1 MFRNRFLKPKTQV
14 RDLASSFSHQ
24 THPSNMDLQP
34 AKRMKGLATNDI
46 FDSVDD
52 PIFLYCLTKLFP
64 SQIAM
69 IYETCS
75 TFKIKVDAN
84 FNWLDRNCLHQKPHS
99 INDLPI
105 VLVPN
110 SRQEWYKNGK
120 LHRDNDLPAAIW
132 TCGTKAWYKNGKR
145 HRDGDLPS
153 FIWEDGSEEWY
164 KAGERHRDGD
174 LPAVISSDGIR
185 YWYKNGKIHRDGDL
199 PAVIWADGTQKWYKD
214 GKLHRDGD
222 LPAVIWTDGSQ
233 FWFKNGHLSVAL
245 AL

>member
-1 MFRNRFLKPKTQV
+1 
-14 RDLASSFSHQ
+14 
-24 THPSNMDLQP
+24 
-34 AKRMKGLATNDI
+34 MKGLATNNI

-99 INDLPI
+99 INDLPA

-120 LHRDNDLPAAIW
+120 LHRDNDLPAVI
-132 TCGTKAWYKNGKR
+132 KANGDQRWYRHGKQ
-145 HRDGDLPS
+145 
-153 FIWEDGSEEWY
+153 
-164 KAGERHRDGD
+164 HRDGD
-174 LPAVISSDGIR
+174 LPAEIWEHGSR
-185 YWYKNGKIHRDGDL
+185 YWYRDG
-199 PAVIWADGTQKWYKD
+199 KKYKPV
-214 GKLHRDGD
+214 KL
-222 LPAVIWTDGSQ
+222 
-233 FWFKNGHLSVAL
+233 F
-245 AL
+245 

>member
-34 AKRMKGLATNDI
+34 AKRMKGLATNNI

-120 LHRDNDLPAAIW
+120 LHRDNDLPAVI
-132 TCGTKAWYKNGKR
+132 KANGDQRWYRHGKQ
-145 HRDGDLPS
+145 HRDGDLPAE
-153 FIWEDGSEEWY
+153 IRADGTQEWY
-164 KAGERHRDGD
+164 KNGKKHRDGD
-174 LPAVISSDGIR
+174 LPAVIR
-185 YWYKNGKIHRDGDL
+185 
-199 PAVIWADGTQKWYKD
+199 ADGTQKWYKD

-233 FWFKNGHLSVAL
+233 FLFKNGHLSVAL